1 MATKKTY
8 ETFDLSTGLWEDTE
22 SNSSIYKQFKK
33 DFDLYEAEREI
44 VTRMLSQMLNDEG
57 ESRD

>member
-22 SNSSIYKQFKK
+22 SHSSIYKQFKK

>member
-22 SNSSIYKQFKK
+22 SHSSIYKQFKK

-57 ESRD
+57 ESRE